1 MSQTKKPTNTGA
13 LSTLIVVFF
22 FWGFIASS
30 KIGQAGHY
38 VFERAFVE
46 K

>member
-1 MSQTKKPTNTGA
+1 MICGSPGMLADFRRILN
-13 LSTLIVVFF
+13 SR
-22 FWGFIASS
+22 GFVASS